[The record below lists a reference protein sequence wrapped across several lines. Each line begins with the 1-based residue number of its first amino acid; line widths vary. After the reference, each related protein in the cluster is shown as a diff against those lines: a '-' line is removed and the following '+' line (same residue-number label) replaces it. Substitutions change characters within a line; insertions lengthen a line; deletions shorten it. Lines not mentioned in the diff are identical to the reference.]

1 MINDTLKTREVKF
14 DMNTKLN
21 DMKKFVLRNYAIEF
35 LKYTGEI
42 NPNKFYK
49 INSYFWANSWTIR
62 VDVTRK
68 ILGFKHTKNY
78 LFSLDTNKVQQILPE
93 SAPNEYAYN
102 VKKGVSNPDS
112 YLPQVTFL

>member
-1 MINDTLKTREVKF
+1 MNSSIVYLVLRNDTLKTREVKFKF

-49 INSYFWANSWTIR
+49 INSYFGQTHGQ
-62 VDVTRK
+62 
-68 ILGFKHTKNY
+68 LG
-78 LFSLDTNKVQQILPE
+78 
-93 SAPNEYAYN
+93 
-102 VKKGVSNPDS
+102 
-112 YLPQVTFL
+112 